1 MSLNTFGPRR
11 LGRIGTF
18 GPEWFRDL
26 GLAQLRLEAYLQA
39 RLNEKR
45 ERERTRLILL
55 SALRA
60 LAARNAISWD
70 FTLAA
75 DRIHYLPEVQLDDAD
90 EFDLNPEYRRTY
102 SQIGDECVFDIK
114 PKPCFQKSEEELQYE
129 KDRVA
134 FLQVCGELEDSDTA
148 FLFELVVFLVVL
160 LALVIRCYFVECR
173 WRDHPYRPEIV
184 QEGFLILHS
193 FHPPEAETA
202 LQGPFAYGCV
212 PVLLAA

>member
-1 MSLNTFGPRR
+1 MSLNTFGHRR

-18 GPEWFRDL
+18 GPEWFRDME
-26 GLAQLRLEAYLQA
+26 LAQLRREADLQA
-39 RLNEKR
+39 RLNQKR

-70 FTLAA
+70 FSLAA
-75 DRIHYLPEVQLDDAD
+75 DRPQHLLKEQLYHGVDIG
-90 EFDLNPEYRRTY
+90 LNPEDRWIY
-102 SQIGDECVFDIK
+102 SQIGDECLVDIK
-114 PKPCFQKSEEELQYE
+114 ACFQKLEEELQYE

-134 FLQVCGELEDSDTA
+134 FLKVCGELEDSDTV